1 MNTHMMTKRLLTL
14 FTCSL
19 LILSI
24 IRAASATEEAQST
37 PEPMPFAEDFT
48 IKTLS
53 GTPFT
58 LSDYKDQSVMIVFWA
73 TWCPYCKKLLPGIER
88 LHQKYGAKGLK
99 VIAITI
105 MEDGDPKAYVEQY
118 GYTFDV
124 GLDGD
129 HLMNKFFVPGTPTIA
144 VITKNNQWHAHLRNS
159 DPNSIE
165 LENAVRGSLGLEPLP
180 ISKDNNS
187 DK

>member
-1 MNTHMMTKRLLTL
+1 MMTKQLLTL
-14 FTCSL
+14 FTAIL
-19 LILSI
+19 LALTLICP
-24 IRAASATEEAQST
+24 AAANEKAQSK
-37 PEPMPFAEDFT
+37 PEPMPYAEDFT

-53 GTPFT
+53 GSPFT

-88 LHQKYGAKGLK
+88 LHQKYGPKGLK

-144 VITKNNQWHAHLRNS
+144 VLTKNNQWHAHLRTS
-159 DPNSIE
+159 EPDSVE
-165 LENAVRGSLGLEPLP
+165 LENAVRGSLGLETFP

>member
-1 MNTHMMTKRLLTL
+1 MNIDMMTQRLITL
-14 FTCSL
+14 FTSTL
-19 LILSI
+19 LVLSVFST
-24 IRAASATEEAQST
+24 ASATEKAQSK
-37 PEPMPFAEDFT
+37 PDPMPFAEDFT

-88 LHQKYGAKGLK
+88 IHKKYGPKGLK
-99 VIAITI
+99 VIGITI
-105 MEDGDPKAYVEQY
+105 MEDGDPKAYVDKY

-129 HLMNKFFVPGTPTIA
+129 YLMNNFFVPGTPTIA
-144 VITKNNQWHAHLRNS
+144 VITKNNQWHAHLRTS
-159 DPNSIE
+159 EPDSIE
-165 LENAVRGSLGLEPLP
+165 LENAVRSSLGLKTLP
-180 ISKDNNS
+180 ISKPNNS